1 MPGKNGTADKASH
14 YGPSQG
20 YTKLPNKVVDKWG
33 RHVVQSLG
41 SAHAW
46 VLTVVVRLTVGY
58 GKKSREVSAP
68 ALARLTGL
76 SRARVCE
83 VLEDLETVGVVTRER
98 RPGCSTRLGVNLE
111 WQPNSKVLEKG
122 KRLRRERSKRKHPD
136 DEEDANPSTPVDT
149 SESSYPSTG
158 VDGLPYYPG
167 GRPNPSTPVDTTK
180 DSTYIE
186 TISTEYDDA
195 SEDVESRSK
204 KESFE
209 SENGFGKSTA
219 RAEFF
224 SGEKRKTPPPSS
236 SSRNPVGSR
245 NPGVKSN
252 SLDGDEKTENVS
264 KSKVEDNDI
273 QAKDYPVKRTAAK
286 ESVRELAGEIDA
298 IPEENLSN
306 EARELSEKF
315 REKIPRLEAGKA
327 VRLSQKCVEAGSA
340 ATLGDLVA
348 RCEEDCRGA
357 KVRNVYM
364 YLVSSLY
371 PIEEADPDES
381 PLEAFYEAYEA
392 ARPART
398 LEGKFGKTQYTGVS
412 NTRARKTE
420 DYIERF

>member
-1 MPGKNGTADKASH
+1 MPGKNGTADKANH

-46 VLTVVVRLTVGY
+46 ALTVVVRLTIGY

-83 VLEDLETVGVVTRER
+83 VLEDLEAVGIVTRER

-111 WQPNSKVLEKG
+111 WQPTREALEKG

-158 VDGLPYYPG
+158 ADGLPYYPG

-186 TISTEYDDA
+186 TISIGYDET
-195 SEDVESRSK
+195 SENGESLPK

-209 SENGFGKSTA
+209 SENGFDKSTA
-219 RAEFF
+219 REEFF
-224 SGEKRKTPPPSS
+224 SGEKRKTPPSS
-236 SSRNPVGSR
+236 SSYSVGKR
-245 NPGVKSN
+245 DPGEKSN
-252 SLDGDEKTENVS
+252 SLDGDEKTKNVS

-286 ESVRELAGEIDA
+286 ESWQEVSDEIKA
-298 IPEENLSN
+298 ISEERLTE
-306 EARELSEKF
+306 EARALGEVLAEKV
-315 REKIPRLEAGKA
+315 PRIEAHKA
-327 VRLSQKCVEAGSA
+327 KRLSLYCIENSTVGHLATVVSAVEKKLKFDVQNPWA
-340 ATLGDLVA
+340 
-348 RCEEDCRGA
+348 
-357 KVRNVYM
+357 
-364 YLVSSLY
+364 YLVKALGTEPGTESQDYRDAS
-371 PIEEADPDES
+371 EQFEA
-381 PLEAFYEAYEA
+381 AYEA
-392 ARPART
+392 ARTRYT
-398 LEGKFGKTQYTGVS
+398 LGGQ
-412 NTRARKTE
+412 ARKYQYEGVARRNPIPTDAYLE
-420 DYIERF
+420 KF